1 MAWLQERAHDGH
13 LVINKHVL
21 KVYLMQRY
29 KGGTSS
35 SYLRVG
41 NQIADFVSRYQAKR
55 IEVDD
60 PDELRRKTENVQMP
74 EPLLNKLVKLCTDKV
89 EELSAQQ
96 RSELLMQQRSKYF
109 GKCSFFLVAL
119 V

>member
-1 MAWLQERAHDGH
+1 MRGLRPDTITNYENWLRPWVAWLQAKAHDGQ

-74 EPLLNKLVKLCTDKV
+74 EPLLNKLVKLCLDKL
-89 EELSAQQ
+89 EEQS
-96 RSELLMQQRSKYF
+96 
-109 GKCSFFLVAL
+109 G
-119 V
+119 